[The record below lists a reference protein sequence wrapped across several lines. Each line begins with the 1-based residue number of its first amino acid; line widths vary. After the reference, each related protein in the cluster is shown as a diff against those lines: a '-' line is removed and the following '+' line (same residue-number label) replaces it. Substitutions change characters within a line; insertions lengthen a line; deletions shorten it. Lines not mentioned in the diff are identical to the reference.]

1 MHEAIKQMLA
11 PYKCITPEDYKNA
24 LKEIIQE
31 IALLGLARHNF
42 FDRAA
47 FYGGTAL
54 RIGHG
59 LGRFSEDLDFTLLK
73 TDPDFNLKSF
83 LKGIEDELIVYDLKL
98 NAEIKEKT
106 KESDVESAFLKGN
119 TIEMLISIE
128 GWEKK
133 KIPLNKNDGI
143 KIKIEIDINPP
154 TPSGNVETKY
164 LTSPINFSYK
174 VLTLPSLFAGKIHAV
189 LCRKYE
195 SGRIKGRD
203 HYDFIWYM
211 NKGIIPDM
219 EYLEAKLVQSGHW
232 DKNQK
237 LTISELKRLL
247 ENKFSEIDWEEA
259 KKDVTPFIKDTFELN
274 VWSKEFFIQLLTK
287 WPA

>member
-11 PYKCITPEDYKNA
+11 PYKCNTPEDYKNA
-24 LKEIIQE
+24 FKEIIQE

-73 TDPDFNLKSF
+73 TDPDFNLKNF

-106 KESDVESAFLKGN
+106 KESDVESAFIKGN

-154 TPSGNVETKY
+154 TPSGNTETKY

-174 VLTLPSLFAGKIHAV
+174 VLALPSLFSGKIHAV

-203 HYDFIWYM
+203 CYDFIWYM
-211 NKGIIPDM
+211 NKGIMPDM
-219 EYLEAKLVQSGHW
+219 EYLEAKLVQSRHW
-232 DKNQK
+232 NKNQK

>member
-24 LKEIIQE
+24 FKEIIQE

-73 TDPDFNLKSF
+73 ADPDFNLKSF
-83 LKGIEDELIVYDLKL
+83 LKGIEDELIIYDLKL

-119 TIEMLISIE
+119 TIEILISIE

-143 KIKIEIDINPP
+143 KIKIEIDITPP

-174 VLTLPSLFAGKIHAV
+174 VLTLPSLFSGKIHAV

-211 NKGIIPDM
+211 NKGIMPDL

-232 DKNQK
+232 NKNQK
-237 LTISELKRLL
+237 LTMNELKKLL
-247 ENKFSEIDWEEA
+247 EIKFSEIDWQEA
-259 KKDVTPFIKDTFELN
+259 KKDVIPFIKDTFELS

>member
-195 SGRIKGRD
+195 RGRIKGRD